1 MNKDVDLKGIA
12 MTTKHESLERIWN
25 KIKLAAC
32 HTQAF
37 TVHFVKRC
45 LNDRINV
52 TAGHLTYVSL
62 LSLVPLLAVIFAMF
76 AAFPVFAELRQQV
89 QELLLSNLIPTS
101 SDAITNYLERFVA
114 NANQMTAVGAVFLFV
129 VALLLMSAIDKSMNT
144 IWRVQQRRRMII
156 SLAVYWM
163 ILTLGP
169 VLVGV
174 SIAVSSYLLSPDT
187 FGDGYLSYFQSALL
201 HILPI
206 ASTFIA
212 FLLLYVTVPNR
223 VVKVRHAVWG
233 ALLAATLFEIAKNGF
248 QVYLQYFPSYQLIY
262 GALATVPITI
272 VWIYLSWNIILLGA
286 ELAASLEEY
295 LHEPSAPI
303 PAEEITQERSE

>member
-1 MNKDVDLKGIA
+1 
-12 MTTKHESLERIWN
+12 MTHMQEKLRPLWRSTKVVAGHVW
-25 KIKLAAC
+25 
-32 HTQAF
+32 AF
-37 TVHFVKRC
+37 LRHFVKRC
-45 LNDRINV
+45 FDDRINV

-89 QELLLSNLIPTS
+89 QELLLANLIPTS

-144 IWRVQQRRRMII
+144 IWRVHHRRRMII
-156 SLAVYWM
+156 SLAIYWM

-187 FGDGYLSYFQSALL
+187 FGDGYLGGFQSTLL
-201 HILPI
+201 RILPI

-233 ALLAATLFEIAKNGF
+233 ALLAASLFELAKNGF
-248 QVYLQYFPSYQLIY
+248 QIYLQYFPSYQLIY

-295 LHEPSAPI
+295 LQEPTEPV
-303 PAEEITQERSE
+303 PTEEIEPEQIVKDVSE